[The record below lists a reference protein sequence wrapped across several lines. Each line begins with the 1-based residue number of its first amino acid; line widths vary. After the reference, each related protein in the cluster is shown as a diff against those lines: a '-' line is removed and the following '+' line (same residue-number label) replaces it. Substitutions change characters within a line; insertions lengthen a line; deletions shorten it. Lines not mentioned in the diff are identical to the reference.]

1 MHTAKITIA
10 GLKKDFGTDN
20 LLSYL
25 DIYGDNEISMDASEK
40 NYGNSYEFEELEGR
54 TLAELEGLGVISRFD
69 DGNLI
74 SKFGTATF
82 VKFNVGTTHVFAS
95 TSEDTEPALKALG
108 LDAGLTNGLTKLLRS
123 SLALSLS
130 SEVEQQTQELAN
142 VGQGQINTSG
152 VVDVMAREHAFT
164 MENYMDAI
172 AEIKDNNMIVLPD
185 LIPSFTISDP
195 TTYVNLLNS
204 MGILR
209 RTLMLSSLCI
219 LL

>member
-1 MHTAKITIA
+1 MA
-10 GLKKDFGTDN
+10 
-20 LLSYL
+20 
-25 DIYGDNEISMDASEK
+25 
-40 NYGNSYEFEELEGR
+40 GNSYEFEELEGR

-108 LDAGLTNGLTKLLRS
+108 LDAGLTNGLTKYLDPV
-123 SLALSLS
+123 SLCHS

-142 VGQGQINTSG
+142 VGQGQINTR

-172 AEIKDNNMIVLPD
+172 AEMDNNMIVLPD

-204 MGILR
+204 MGNTQENSDAIQFMHPLMSLIMAESRGILGALTQR
-209 RTLMLSSLCI
+209 IKRPLSY
-219 LL
+219 LLLHLSMAR

>member
-1 MHTAKITIA
+1 MA
-10 GLKKDFGTDN
+10 
-20 LLSYL
+20 
-25 DIYGDNEISMDASEK
+25 
-40 NYGNSYEFEELEGR
+40 GNSYEFEELEGR

-74 SKFGTATF
+74 SKFGTTF

-142 VGQGQINTSG
+142 VGQGLILP
-152 VVDVMAREHAFT
+152 
-164 MENYMDAI
+164 
-172 AEIKDNNMIVLPD
+172 VLWM
-185 LIPSFTISDP
+185 LWLESMHLLWK
-195 TTYVNLLNS
+195 TTW
-204 MGILR
+204 
-209 RTLMLSSLCI
+209 TL
-219 LL
+219 

>member
-1 MHTAKITIA
+1 M
-10 GLKKDFGTDN
+10 
-20 LLSYL
+20 YL
-25 DIYGDNEISMDASEK
+25 Q
-40 NYGNSYEFEELEGR
+40 
-54 TLAELEGLGVISRFD
+54 V
-69 DGNLI
+69 
-74 SKFGTATF
+74 
-82 VKFNVGTTHVFAS
+82 
-95 TSEDTEPALKALG
+95 SEDTEPALKALG

-204 MGILR
+204 MGNTQENSDAIQFMHPLIAILWR
-209 RTLMLSSLCI
+209 NLEGGIFWRTSWRIKALTNFFTTT
-219 LL
+219 

>member
-1 MHTAKITIA
+1 
-10 GLKKDFGTDN
+10 
-20 LLSYL
+20 
-25 DIYGDNEISMDASEK
+25 
-40 NYGNSYEFEELEGR
+40 
-54 TLAELEGLGVISRFD
+54 
-69 DGNLI
+69 LI

-130 SEVEQQTQELAN
+130 SEVEQQELAN
-142 VGQGQINTSG
+142 VGQGQINTY

-172 AEIKDNNMIVLPD
+172 AEIKDNNMIVTGFD
-185 LIPSFTISDP
+185 T
-195 TTYVNLLNS
+195 
-204 MGILR
+204 
-209 RTLMLSSLCI
+209 
-219 LL
+219 

>member
-1 MHTAKITIA
+1 
-10 GLKKDFGTDN
+10 LRD
-20 LLSYL
+20 L
-25 DIYGDNEISMDASEK
+25 
-40 NYGNSYEFEELEGR
+40 
-54 TLAELEGLGVISRFD
+54 ISRFD

-74 SKFGTATF
+74 SKFGTTTF
-82 VKFNVGTTHVFAS
+82 VKFNVTTHVFAS

-164 MENYMDAI
+164 ME
-172 AEIKDNNMIVLPD
+172 
-185 LIPSFTISDP
+185 
-195 TTYVNLLNS
+195 TTW
-204 MGILR
+204 
-209 RTLMLSSLCI
+209 TL
-219 LL
+219 

>member
-1 MHTAKITIA
+1 MLVGQFKNQSELTRGNAYSQKIT

-25 DIYGDNEISMDASEK
+25 DIYGDNEISMDASGKELT
-40 NYGNSYEFEELEGR
+40 GNSYEFEELEGR

-123 SLALSLS
+123 SLALSHF
-130 SEVEQQTQELAN
+130 Q
-142 VGQGQINTSG
+142 
-152 VVDVMAREHAFT
+152 R
-164 MENYMDAI
+164 
-172 AEIKDNNMIVLPD
+172 
-185 LIPSFTISDP
+185 
-195 TTYVNLLNS
+195 
-204 MGILR
+204 
-209 RTLMLSSLCI
+209 
-219 LL
+219 

>member
-1 MHTAKITIA
+1 MA
-10 GLKKDFGTDN
+10 
-20 LLSYL
+20 
-25 DIYGDNEISMDASEK
+25 
-40 NYGNSYEFEELEGR
+40 GNSYEFEELEGR

-74 SKFGTATF
+74 SKFGCYF

-172 AEIKDNNMIVLPD
+172 AEIRI
-185 LIPSFTISDP
+185 IT
-195 TTYVNLLNS
+195 
-204 MGILR
+204 
-209 RTLMLSSLCI
+209 
-219 LL
+219 